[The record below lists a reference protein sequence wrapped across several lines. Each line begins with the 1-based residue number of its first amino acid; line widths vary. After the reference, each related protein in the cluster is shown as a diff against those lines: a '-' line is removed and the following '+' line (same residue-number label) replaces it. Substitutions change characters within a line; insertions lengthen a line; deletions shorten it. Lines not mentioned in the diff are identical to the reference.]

1 MPRRPPRENFSDTL
15 DRVLNL
21 VDLYDELNPAPG
33 RPAQEKADILRG
45 ALVLCAAALD
55 ALVLSAVIEA
65 IPTAA
70 KKGLLGGL
78 AEKWI
83 KDDPKEFI
91 RVLSAADQ
99 DAALRDLARAQMSQI
114 TFQKAAAIEGILR
127 DAVKADA
134 PWAAAAAELGTTED
148 GVKESLD
155 RSIERRNRIAHD
167 GDLMPDSNRLRSV
180 SRRYVRESAKLVL
193 EVGFAVDDSV
203 KKRIT

>member
-65 IPTAA
+65 IPAAA
-70 KKGLLGGL
+70 KKALLGGL

-83 KDDPKEFI
+83 KEDPKEFI

-99 DAALRDLARAQMSQI
+99 NAALRDLARAQMSQI

-127 DAVKADA
+127 DALKADA
-134 PWAAAAAELGTTED
+134 PWSAAAAELGTTD
-148 GVKESLD
+148 AGVKESLD
-155 RSIERRNRIAHD
+155 RFIERRNRIAHD